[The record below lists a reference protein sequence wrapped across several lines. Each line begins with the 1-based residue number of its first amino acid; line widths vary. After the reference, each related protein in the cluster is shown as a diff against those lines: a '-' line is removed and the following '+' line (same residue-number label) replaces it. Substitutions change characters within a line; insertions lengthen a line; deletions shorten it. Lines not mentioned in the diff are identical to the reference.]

1 MSCHVLTLESVH
13 WSFWEENVS
22 ANYELV
28 VWSRCHWWMEWSNTV
43 CMSSNAKRHSFSVKL
58 VYSLG
63 ISWHLYV
70 LAVTWCYSVTVVNVS
85 ARQQATLQACH
96 VMNAEFISCF
106 VKVWDILTMCC
117 VGLMLT
123 ICVCIVAPSVVS
135 RLCVLFQLGLP
146 LSCVCVCHVTCSG
159 ALCSQSAV
167 CTVSAR
173 PASEL
178 CVFCAVSRDSYGC
191 WRSSEAHWGWR
202 QLRQN
207 ADNCDCV
214 RRWVVTAAV
223 MSSVSHLCL
232 SSAITKPRCVV
243 VDRETKSV

>member
-1 MSCHVLTLESVH
+1 MLQ
-13 WSFWEENVS
+13 
-22 ANYELV
+22 
-28 VWSRCHWWMEWSNTV
+28 
-43 CMSSNAKRHSFSVKL
+43 
-58 VYSLG
+58 
-63 ISWHLYV
+63 
-70 LAVTWCYSVTVVNVS
+70 CYSSQCLSQTAGHFAGMSRHERWIHFLLCEGLRHINNV
-85 ARQQATLQACH
+85 LCGFNVDH
-96 VMNAEFISCF
+96 
-106 VKVWDILTMCC
+106 
-117 VGLMLT
+117 
-123 ICVCIVAPSVVS
+123 
-135 RLCVLFQLGLP
+135 LCV
-146 LSCVCVCHVTCSG
+146 HSG